1 MNNLWSQKCCEL
13 RSHSQYNLK
22 LSVST
27 SLEQRKNVFRREKC
41 FWCPSYSWH
50 RIVSANKTA
59 NKLLRQV
66 SNDRYRHQIPKI
78 LFLIIYIYTASW
90 SCRVVD
96 LKLPSNFR
104 HKLPYKGLRHRSKHR
119 ILITLGALRCWQ
131 RTTSTLKHHGTLWT
145 TKCKSFPSKNSFVY
159 MLSFLHLYFYV
170 DSWCLTNLHIHMSI
184 LLTVVTRT
192 TTENPVF
199 MSLKQIKN
207 GSVQNN
213 YAMLNW
219 IDNF

>member
-22 LSVST
+22 LSIST

-50 RIVSANKTA
+50 RIVSANKTV

-66 SNDRYRHQIPKI
+66 SNGRYRHQIPKI

-96 LKLPSNFR
+96 RKLPMFLCLRWLVPTVTELTEYFFVLYHQHGRRANQELVQRNF
-104 HKLPYKGLRHRSKHR
+104 KLSAKSATKLRE
-119 ILITLGALRCWQ
+119 
-131 RTTSTLKHHGTLWT
+131 
-145 TKCKSFPSKNSFVY
+145 P
-159 MLSFLHLYFYV
+159 
-170 DSWCLTNLHIHMSI
+170 
-184 LLTVVTRT
+184 
-192 TTENPVF
+192 
-199 MSLKQIKN
+199 
-207 GSVQNN
+207 
-213 YAMLNW
+213 
-219 IDNF
+219 